1 MQFSGAKI
9 TVAEPIA
16 DAMDTTIL
24 ISGTP
29 DQMHAAR
36 SLIQAFVL
44 SESVGP

>member
-9 TVAEPIA
+9 TIDEPLA
-16 DAMDTTIL
+16 DSMDTPVM

-36 SLIQAFVL
+36 SLVQAFVL
-44 SESVGP
+44 SEPPAP

>member
-9 TVAEPIA
+9 TVADPMGN
-16 DAMDTTIL
+16 AMDTAIL

-44 SESVGP
+44 SEPLAP